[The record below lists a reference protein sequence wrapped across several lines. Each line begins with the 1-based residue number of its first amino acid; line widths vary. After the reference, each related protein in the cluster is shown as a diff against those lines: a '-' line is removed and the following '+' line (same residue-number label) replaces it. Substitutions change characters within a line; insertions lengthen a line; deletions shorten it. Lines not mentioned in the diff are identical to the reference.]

1 MFNLTRG
8 EELTALILVV
18 LAGIAVGAVCLVRG
32 DKPRTVEI
40 PLNKRRDIKVQR
52 AGEQSQQKI
61 VVHISGEVQKK
72 GVLEL
77 DAGSRFGDAIELAN
91 PTDDADLESLNLAA
105 SLVDGER
112 IVVPGKGTVPIKGR
126 SSPWAKAAI
135 RININNASQPQLETI
150 PGIGPVLAG
159 RIIEFRETRKF
170 ESVDE
175 LLQIKGIGPVTLEK
189 IRGYVRVN

>member
-32 DKPRTVEI
+32 DKPRRVEI
-40 PLNKRRDIKVQR
+40 PLNKWRDIKVQR

-77 DAGSRFGDAIELAN
+77 DAGSRLGDAIELAN
-91 PTDDADLESLNLAA
+91 ATDDADLESLNLAA
-105 SLVDGER
+105 PLVDGER
-112 IVVPGKGTVPIKGR
+112 IVVPGKGTVPITGR
-126 SSPWAKAAI
+126 SSPWAKPAI

-159 RIIEFRETRKF
+159 RIIQFRETRQF
-170 ESVDE
+170 DSVDE